1 MRMSV
6 TSNLQCNIEKLE
18 IEWFLFSS
26 TFFVFSN
33 GVLAIRASMQHI
45 FPFIHIER
53 NPKDAKTSEKAE
65 TTSKEALKST
75 DSFLSRGED
84 FCIAVRTSRPN
95 RIWS

>member
-1 MRMSV
+1 
-6 TSNLQCNIEKLE
+6 
-18 IEWFLFSS
+18 
-26 TFFVFSN
+26 
-33 GVLAIRASMQHI
+33 MQHI

-95 RIWS
+95 RIWSYDFNHLSRVFETTLSVLNYNLESTHECHKRPK